1 MWYRSWGQVRVQ
13 SWEPDYHGKE
23 GTPTRSRWSK
33 DVTVIFHDSSP
44 EDLKKVMYV
53 RGCVEVG
60 WSHPPVNDLDPASR
74 D

>member
-1 MWYRSWGQVRVQ
+1 MWYRSWGQVIVNR
-13 SWEPDYHGKE
+13 GKRIITAEE

-44 EDLKKVMYV
+44 EDFKKVMYV